1 MFSFSAS
8 ADMFPAEPVRDIN
21 TSNNVEECSIAD
33 ARNYLPQYG
42 RWPYVFLIRM
52 KISLLQP

>member
-8 ADMFPAEPVRDIN
+8 ADMFPAEPVREIN

-33 ARNYLPQYG
+33 ARNHSPQYG